1 MCERDGERMK
11 RPIEDWSAII
21 KEVLSAQ
28 MVQSSEITELRWDG
42 STELIR
48 FEDPEK
54 ETMSE

>member
-1 MCERDGERMK
+1 MK